1 MIYKGNIFSEC
12 NFINEAQLECDRK
25 KNEILD
31 ECASIVLEDG
41 SRVNGCDMFISDEMI
56 NECFGNAELIKQSAL
71 LEGAKM
77 DWGMKNLF
85 KEGKDYKGL
94 KKDVNEIISANNLSK
109 DELRSKGKGF
119 MHICKRILQVCE
131 DLSVF
136 FSVGTIVGNTSK
148 AAVVIAAGA
157 TPVGVAMIIST
168 IVGGVIGFIINRLFR
183 YLYDTAEFSAI
194 KKDAEDIVSDLRR
207 QAKKTDN
214 KKYAEKL
221 NKEADKLED
230 SIAKYSKK
238 NN

>member
-1 MIYKGNIFSEC
+1 MSVILLMRRSLNVIE
-12 NFINEAQLECDRK
+12 K

-31 ECASIVLEDG
+31 ECASIILEDG
-41 SRVNGCDMFISDEMI
+41 SRINGCDMFVSDEMI

-71 LEGAKM
+71 LEGAKI
-77 DWGMKNLF
+77 DLGLKNLF

-131 DLSVF
+131 DLLLLF
-136 FSVGTIVGNTSK
+136 NIAGNTSK
-148 AAVVIAAGA
+148 VAAVIAVGV
-157 TPVGVAMIIST
+157 TPVGVTMIIST

-183 YLYDTAEFSAI
+183 YLWDTAEFSAI

-238 NN
+238 NS